1 MTHSPNTLF
10 QPVGDPVESRGKIE
24 PPVMSAAE
32 QTRLSWARPVR
43 SAEELPQAYRPFID
57 ALPTDG
63 AFPYAVITPTFA
75 GFLRRETEKLVC
87 SVGDHLYV
95 VEKVKGELNTTSY
108 AFEDIRYLEVGAVLL
123 NAWLQIRGR
132 ADDGTSAVTRLKFN
146 VVSERLFTPFVE
158 TIRGVANYP
167 PGIDRETELKKL
179 NNADLLTFKFKNY
192 ARRSILPGAQIN
204 AVVSQPE
211 IRKTVV
217 KVLGRAFQ
225 RTIAMSHV
233 LILTDRELIIVHD
246 DPDSPK
252 WRDDTRYGGV
262 WDYVPLNKIA
272 AVDLTEQA
280 TGLLALTI
288 QLPQNDHVDAFFSP
302 NRRAELER
310 FVTQL
315 KTNLA
320 SP

>member
-1 MTHSPNTLF
+1 
-10 QPVGDPVESRGKIE
+10 
-24 PPVMSAAE
+24 
-32 QTRLSWARPVR
+32 
-43 SAEELPQAYRPFID
+43 
-57 ALPTDG
+57 
-63 AFPYAVITPTFA
+63 
-75 GFLRRETEKLVC
+75 
-87 SVGDHLYV
+87 
-95 VEKVKGELNTTSY
+95 
-108 AFEDIRYLEVGAVLL
+108 
-123 NAWLQIRGR
+123 
-132 ADDGTSAVTRLKFN
+132 VT
-146 VVSERLFTPFVE
+146 
-158 TIRGVANYP
+158 
-167 PGIDRETELKKL
+167 
-179 NNADLLTFKFKNY
+179 
-192 ARRSILPGAQIN
+192 
-204 AVVSQPE
+204 
-211 IRKTVV
+211 
-217 KVLGRAFQ
+217 GRAFQ